1 MIKKKI
7 LTYLPYLS
15 SALHSSYTKS
25 YELIDE
31 LKTIPQKWIEDLKHV
46 EHNELLSSSIGP
58 LALFFCWKRKHKEE
72 FAELASG
79 ILASSAVHGDPVGT
93 ITGIVILAYRYSES
107 KNRYELRNLKWGII
121 KGGIS
126 VGVFAITTK
135 AMGISL
141 VSFLVAICMASA
153 IRKTVGILRLFEYA
167 KFLKNLKAKLPFL
180 KKQMTRR
187 EFLSLRLFAYKNA

>member
-1 MIKKKI
+1 M
-7 LTYLPYLS
+7 
-15 SALHSSYTKS
+15 
-25 YELIDE
+25 
-31 LKTIPQKWIEDLKHV
+31 

-58 LALFFCWKRKHKEE
+58 LALFFGWKRKHKEE

-93 ITGIVILAYRYSES
+93 ITGIVFLAYRYSKS